1 MTSTQYASDS
11 TIRIM
16 PSRWPRTVFNR
27 FSTACF
33 FAVNSSLII
42 RIVPHPTRGGV
53 LNSRVALPRTTK
65 VQIMPVADRA
75 KLPLRF
81 ALALGLAV
89 GVLSA
94 CDSHAGRVGDNPR
107 QVTVIGS
114 GQVQG
119 VPDTLTAD
127 VGIEF
132 TAPDVTTAMN
142 QTNDRQQAVINA
154 LVGAGMDRKN
164 ISTTAVTLQPQYSN
178 PEPAG
183 TANIAGYR
191 ATNAIEVKIHPT
203 DAASKL
209 LALIVSTGGDA
220 TRIRSVSYSIADDSQ
235 LVKDARARAFQDA
248 KNRADQYAQL
258 SGLQLGKVLSISEA
272 TGSTP
277 TAGAPPAPPRAAF
290 AVPLEPGQQTVSFS
304 VTAVWELE

>member
-1 MTSTQYASDS
+1 MPIATSA
-11 TIRIM
+11 
-16 PSRWPRTVFNR
+16 PRFVR
-27 FSTACF
+27 RS
-33 FAVNSSLII
+33 I
-42 RIVPHPTRGGV
+42 
-53 LNSRVALPRTTK
+53 
-65 VQIMPVADRA
+65 
-75 KLPLRF
+75 
-81 ALALGLAV
+81 ALAAAGLAV
-89 GVLSA
+89 MVSA
-94 CDSHAGRVGDNPR
+94 CDKHNAPPPAANPR

-154 LVGAGMDRKN
+154 LVGAGMERKN
-164 ISTTAVTLQPQYSN
+164 IRTTAVTLQPQYSN

-183 TANIAGYR
+183 TATITGYR
-191 ATNAIEVKIHPT
+191 ATNAIQVKIHPT
-203 DAASKL
+203 DTASKM

-220 TRIRSVSYSIADDSQ
+220 TRISSVSYSIADDSQ

-258 SGLQLGKVLSISEA
+258 SGLRLGKVLSISEA

>member
-1 MTSTQYASDS
+1 MPIATSA
-11 TIRIM
+11 
-16 PSRWPRTVFNR
+16 PRFVR
-27 FSTACF
+27 RS
-33 FAVNSSLII
+33 I
-42 RIVPHPTRGGV
+42 
-53 LNSRVALPRTTK
+53 
-65 VQIMPVADRA
+65 
-75 KLPLRF
+75 
-81 ALALGLAV
+81 ALAAAGLAV
-89 GVLSA
+89 MVSA
-94 CDSHAGRVGDNPR
+94 CDKHNAPPPAANPR

-164 ISTTAVTLQPQYSN
+164 IRTTAVTLQPQYSN

-183 TANIAGYR
+183 TATITGYR
-191 ATNAIEVKIHPT
+191 ATNAIQVKIHPT
-203 DAASKL
+203 DTASKM

-220 TRIRSVSYSIADDSQ
+220 TRISSVSYSIADDSQ

-258 SGLQLGKVLSISEA
+258 SGLRLGKVLSISEA

-277 TAGAPPAPPRAAF
+277 TAGAPHAPPRAAF

>member
-1 MTSTQYASDS
+1 
-11 TIRIM
+11 
-16 PSRWPRTVFNR
+16 
-27 FSTACF
+27 
-33 FAVNSSLII
+33 
-42 RIVPHPTRGGV
+42 
-53 LNSRVALPRTTK
+53 

-107 QVTVIGS
+107 EVTVVGS

-132 TAPDVTTAMN
+132 TAPDVTAAMN

-154 LVGAGMDRKN
+154 VTGAGVDRKD
-164 ISTTAVTLQPQYSN
+164 ISTTEVSLQPQYDSS
-178 PEPAG
+178 G
-183 TANIAGYR
+183 GGITGYR
-191 ATNAIEVKIHPT
+191 ADNSIRVKIHPT
-203 DAASKL
+203 DSASHV
-209 LALIVSTGGDA
+209 LAVIVGAGGDA
-220 TRIRSVSYSIADDSQ
+220 TRINSVSYSIADDSQ

-248 KNRADQYAQL
+248 KNRAEQYAQL
-258 SGLQLGKVLSISEA
+258 SGLKLGKVISISEA
-272 TGSTP
+272 AG
-277 TAGAPPAPPRAAF
+277 GAPPVMAPAPRGGAMPSN
-290 AVPLEPGQQTVSFS
+290 VPLEPGQQTVSFS
-304 VTAVWELE
+304 VTAVWQLQ